1 MHFQSNRMLKIFA
14 HRDPLRVACSED
26 LWHALYLCLCNRGE
40 RVCCLIC
47 EDCSKYLLKVAL
59 KVISIGADLEMNSIT
74 VGMIVT
80 EARSESLIIQDEAD
94 DLDALDFSTAVA
106 N

>member
-1 MHFQSNRMLKIFA
+1 MY
-14 HRDPLRVACSED
+14 LR
-26 LWHALYLCLCNRGE
+26 LCDRGE
-40 RVCCLIC
+40 RACCLIC
-47 EDCSKYLLKVAL
+47 EDCSKYLLNVAL

-80 EARSESLIIQDEAD
+80 EARSESFIIQDKAD
-94 DLDALDFSTAVA
+94 DLDALDFSTAAA